1 MSDFSNRPIGE
12 QIAVIYEKIQ
22 NIEKLLS
29 KQNGN
34 VSRNCKDILII
45 KVILITAGILISVLM
60 GFGIPSIPIW

>member
-60 GFGIPSIPIW
+60 GLGVPTIPW